1 MIVNRFILRK
11 FGLSEYDIGRMQNI
25 ARCSSGVR
33 MFDKMVIADNGYLVS
48 SPHFNIF
55 EWIEMQRERIKVIR
69 SMSVK
74 TNQELLDR
82 VEKAFEK
89 EMMNETATANTT
101 KHSTS
106 ST

>member
-25 ARCSSGVR
+25 ARFSSGVR
-33 MFDKMVIADNGYLVS
+33 MFDKMATSDKGYILCAS
-48 SPHFNIF
+48 HYNIF
-55 EWIEMQRERIKVIR
+55 EWIEMQRERIKVVR
-69 SMSVK
+69 SIDVK

-89 EMMNETATANTT
+89 ENN
-101 KHSTS
+101 K
-106 ST
+106 

>member
-25 ARCSSGVR
+25 ARYSSGVR
-33 MFDKMVIADNGYLVS
+33 MFDKMATSDRGHILCASHY
-48 SPHFNIF
+48 NIF
-55 EWIEMQRERIKVIR
+55 EWIEMQRERIKVVR
-69 SMSVK
+69 SMDVK

-89 EMMNETATANTT
+89 ENN
-101 KHSTS
+101 K
-106 ST
+106 

>member
-55 EWIEMQRERIKVIR
+55 EWIEMQRERVKVIR
-69 SMSVK
+69 SIAVK
-74 TNQELLDR
+74 SNTELLER
-82 VEKAFEK
+82 VEKAFEM
-89 EMMNETATANTT
+89 EIINENTT
-101 KHSTS
+101 TN
-106 ST
+106 TI